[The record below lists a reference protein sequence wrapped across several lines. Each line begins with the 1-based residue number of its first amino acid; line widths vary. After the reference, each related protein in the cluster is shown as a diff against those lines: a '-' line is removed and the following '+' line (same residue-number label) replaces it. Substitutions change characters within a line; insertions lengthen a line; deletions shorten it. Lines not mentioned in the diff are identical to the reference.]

1 MHDPRKAFCWGGL
14 RRQPHLTLLF
24 LDPPPN
30 CPVLRPSISSRPFS
44 RPRISERV
52 ASASRV
58 FFSHLQD
65 PSQTAVP
72 PRILYTARLAYR
84 SRQQRALP
92 SAVPALLLCPH
103 HTTRAAPNILDLNKW
118 PLSMSFSHP
127 RRTTKT
133 TSTPLTPTS
142 SNVSGLAPVNTT
154 MSLRKGAT
162 FHHPTTPERE
172 LPQHHFKVPALPR
185 RSQSTLDDVVDAHKR
200 RVALT
205 LGNIDRGLSAVE
217 DRSPTARQ
225 SFRDEAD
232 PVPQGFLNHTVD
244 TPSTKSYGPIMDG
257 VMSEEPASSIGRR
270 SLRPR
275 HNRRPSR
282 YSDSGLGSSIGSM
295 SGKKAAE
302 TQTASV
308 SDVAASAI
316 TRSAAAHSSTIEN
329 LPRLSARATNR
340 ITEHILKPLLAKPSL
355 KDFHTIVKDCP
366 RRIHAKEIVC
376 LRDLEKTLIFMAPVS
391 EIRDDVVGGV
401 AHCILRLKERTK
413 SAALYLDFCL
423 TSIRCIQATVEYLT
437 DREQT
442 RPHDRPYTNGYF
454 VDLVDQIK
462 QYAQQ
467 VQAAKEKEAKGE
479 TLDEM
484 DPESSDEITLHGG
497 LTKNGK
503 PAELVRVKKNGKAIS
518 VATGQPIEVDVEEDS
533 KEAMRFKRSMSEE
546 AEDDESI
553 LRSMARRKRSASAA
567 ELAPKRCREPGCDK
581 EFKRPCD
588 LTKHEKT
595 HSRPWK
601 CPVESC
607 KYHDYGW
614 PTEKEMDRHHN
625 DKHSSAPALYECHF
639 KPCPYRS
646 KRESNCKQH
655 MEKAHGWTYVRSKN
669 NGKNRDKPTAT
680 NTTTGL
686 PTPQTTNIRTP
697 SSEGNTMNTPE
708 EDDIDMPSLYEGSVF
723 YGNQSEMDFPE
734 YNDQPDMGGMFA
746 PLPNEYSPMTDFTN
760 PGSSSDHS
768 PYITNTMAG
777 QEHFNDNFPNFPT
790 TGTDF
795 NLFENEDLY
804 NANVQL
810 PTPSHEIFQRALG
823 GFETSGL
830 TFGAEPVPHISP
842 LGHGNTMLYTPNS
855 LREVDEGFSEDFAPN
870 NCLGNDFQLFPSSTG
885 GTVASSAPSAL
896 FGELPSNVNFNN
908 LNGQGLI
915 DFFNQQT
922 QAIVTGNGGMEW
934 DADNQYNGYRSQ

>member
-1 MHDPRKAFCWGGL
+1 M
-14 RRQPHLTLLF
+14 QTL
-24 LDPPPN
+24 
-30 CPVLRPSISSRPFS
+30 VESSL
-44 RPRISERV
+44 
-52 ASASRV
+52 V
-58 FFSHLQD
+58 FEQL
-65 PSQTAVP
+65 
-72 PRILYTARLAYR
+72 
-84 SRQQRALP
+84 
-92 SAVPALLLCPH
+92 
-103 HTTRAAPNILDLNKW
+103 PNILDLNKW
-118 PLSMSFSHP
+118 PLTMSFTHP

-142 SNVSGLAPVNTT
+142 SNASGLAPVNTT

-172 LPQHHFKVPALPR
+172 LPHSFKVPALPR
-185 RSQSTLDDVVDAHKR
+185 RSQSTLEDVVDAHKR

-205 LGNIDRGLSAVE
+205 LGNIDRGLSAIE

-232 PVPQGFLNHTVD
+232 PVPQGFLNHTVGSP
-244 TPSTKSYGPIMDG
+244 TTKSYGPIMDS
-257 VMSEEPASSIGRR
+257 VMSEEPSSSIGRR

-302 TQTASV
+302 TQETSV
-308 SDVAASAI
+308 TDVAASAI
-316 TRSAAAHSSTIEN
+316 TRSAAAHSSTIES

-340 ITEHILKPLLAKPSL
+340 ITEHILKPLLAKSSL
-355 KDFHTIVKDCP
+355 KDFHPIVKDCP

-376 LRDLEKTLIFMAPVS
+376 LRDLEKTLIFMAP
-391 EIRDDVVGGV
+391 
-401 AHCILRLKERTK
+401 ERTK
-413 SAALYLDFCL
+413 SASLYLDFCL
-423 TSIRCIQATVEYLT
+423 TSIRCIQATVEYLN

-467 VQAAKEKEAKGE
+467 VQAAKDKEAKGE

-484 DPESSDEITLHGG
+484 DPESTDEIKLHGG

-518 VATGQPIEVDVEEDS
+518 IATGKEVNVEEDS

-607 KYHDYGW
+607 KYHEYGW

-625 DKHSSAPALYECHF
+625 DKHSSAPALYECHY
-639 KPCPYRS
+639 KPCPYKS

-669 NGKNRDKPTAT
+669 NGKNRDKATAT

-697 SSEGNTMNTPE
+697 SSDGNSMHTPE
-708 EDDIDMPSLYEGSVF
+708 EDDVDMTAYDGSV
-723 YGNQSEMDFPE
+723 YYGNGNQSELNFPE
-734 YNDQPDMGGMFA
+734 YNNEPDMGGMFA
-746 PLPNEYSPMTDFTN
+746 PQQLHIDYSPMTDYTN
-760 PGSSSDHS
+760 PGSASDHS
-768 PYITNTMAG
+768 PYIANTMPG
-777 QEHFNDNFPNFPT
+777 QDHFNDNFSTFTN
-790 TGTDF
+790 TGADF
-795 NLFENEDLY
+795 SLFENEDLY

-810 PTPSHEIFQRALG
+810 PTPSHDIFQN
-823 GFETSGL
+823 FETSGV
-830 TFGAEPVPHISP
+830 TYGAEPVPHISP
-842 LGHGNTMLYTPNS
+842 LGQGNTMLYTPTS

-870 NCLGNDFQLFPSSTG
+870 NCMGNDFQLFPTSSNG
-885 GTVASSAPSAL
+885 STVQSSAPSAL
-896 FGELPSNVNFNN
+896 FGELPSNINFNE
-908 LNGQGLI
+908 LSGQELL
-915 DFFNQQT
+915 DFFNQQAAAVVGT
-922 QAIVTGNGGMEW
+922 ANSGNMEW
-934 DADNQYNGYRSQ
+934 DAEGQYGYRSH

>member
-1 MHDPRKAFCWGGL
+1 
-14 RRQPHLTLLF
+14 
-24 LDPPPN
+24 
-30 CPVLRPSISSRPFS
+30 
-44 RPRISERV
+44 
-52 ASASRV
+52 
-58 FFSHLQD
+58 
-65 PSQTAVP
+65 
-72 PRILYTARLAYR
+72 
-84 SRQQRALP
+84 
-92 SAVPALLLCPH
+92 
-103 HTTRAAPNILDLNKW
+103 
-118 PLSMSFSHP
+118 MSFSHP

-142 SNVSGLAPVNTT
+142 SNASGLAPVNTT

-172 LPQHHFKVPALPR
+172 LPHHFKVPALPR
-185 RSQSTLDDVVDAHKR
+185 RSQSTLEDVVDAHKR

-205 LGNIDRGLSAVE
+205 LGNIDRGLSAIE

-232 PVPQGFLNHTVD
+232 PVPQGFLNHTVG
-244 TPSTKSYGPIMDG
+244 TPTTKSYGPIMDG
-257 VMSEEPASSIGRR
+257 VMSEEPSSSISRR

-302 TQTASV
+302 TQETSV
-308 SDVAASAI
+308 TDVAASAI
-316 TRSAAAHSSTIEN
+316 TRSAAAHSSTIES
-329 LPRLSARATNR
+329 LPRLSTRATNR
-340 ITEHILKPLLAKPSL
+340 ITEHILKPLLAKSSL
-355 KDFHTIVKDCP
+355 KDFHPIVKDCP

-376 LRDLEKTLIFMAPVS
+376 LRDLEKTLIFMAP
-391 EIRDDVVGGV
+391 
-401 AHCILRLKERTK
+401 ERTK

-423 TSIRCIQATVEYLT
+423 TSIRCIQATVEYLN

-467 VQAAKEKEAKGE
+467 VQAAKDKEAKGE

-484 DPESSDEITLHGG
+484 DPESTDEIKLHGG

-518 VATGQPIEVDVEEDS
+518 IATGKEVDVEEDS

-607 KYHDYGW
+607 KYHEYGW

-625 DKHSSAPALYECHF
+625 DKHSSAPALYECHY
-639 KPCPYRS
+639 KPCPYKS

-669 NGKNRDKPTAT
+669 NGKNRDKATAT
-680 NTTTGL
+680 NTTGL

-697 SSEGNTMNTPE
+697 SSDGNSMHTPE
-708 EDDIDMPSLYEGSVF
+708 EDDVDMTAYDGSVY
-723 YGNQSEMDFPE
+723 YGNQSELNFPE
-734 YNDQPDMGGMFA
+734 YSNEPDMGGVFA
-746 PLPNEYSPMTDFTN
+746 PQQLHIDYSPMTDLSN
-760 PGSSSDHS
+760 PGSASDHS
-768 PYITNTMAG
+768 PYITNTMPG
-777 QEHFNDNFPNFPT
+777 QDHFNDNFSTFTN
-790 TGTDF
+790 TGADF

-810 PTPSHEIFQRALG
+810 PTPSHEIFQS
-823 GFETSGL
+823 FETSGV
-830 TFGAEPVPHISP
+830 TYGAEPVPHISP
-842 LGHGNTMLYTPNS
+842 LGHGNTMLYTPTS

-870 NCLGNDFQLFPSSTG
+870 NCMGNDFQLFPTSSNG
-885 GTVASSAPSAL
+885 STVQSSAPSAL
-896 FGELPSNVNFNN
+896 FGELPSNINFNE
-908 LNGQGLI
+908 LSGQELL
-915 DFFNQQT
+915 DFFNQQAAAVVGAT
-922 QAIVTGNGGMEW
+922 NSGNMDW
-934 DADNQYNGYRSQ
+934 DAEGQYGYRSH

>member
-1 MHDPRKAFCWGGL
+1 
-14 RRQPHLTLLF
+14 
-24 LDPPPN
+24 
-30 CPVLRPSISSRPFS
+30 
-44 RPRISERV
+44 
-52 ASASRV
+52 
-58 FFSHLQD
+58 
-65 PSQTAVP
+65 
-72 PRILYTARLAYR
+72 
-84 SRQQRALP
+84 
-92 SAVPALLLCPH
+92 
-103 HTTRAAPNILDLNKW
+103 
-118 PLSMSFSHP
+118 
-127 RRTTKT
+127 
-133 TSTPLTPTS
+133 
-142 SNVSGLAPVNTT
+142 

-172 LPQHHFKVPALPR
+172 LPHHFKVPALPR
-185 RSQSTLDDVVDAHKR
+185 RSQSTLEDVVDAHKR

-232 PVPQGFLNHTVD
+232 PVPQGFLNHTVG
-244 TPSTKSYGPIMDG
+244 TPTTKSYGPIMDS
-257 VMSEEPASSIGRR
+257 VMSEEPSSSIGRR

-302 TQTASV
+302 TQETSV
-308 SDVAASAI
+308 TEVAASAI
-316 TRSAAAHSSTIEN
+316 TRSAAAHSSTIES
-329 LPRLSARATNR
+329 LPRLSTRATNR
-340 ITEHILKPLLAKPSL
+340 ITEHILKPLLAKSSL
-355 KDFHTIVKDCP
+355 KDFHPIVKDCP

-391 EIRDDVVGGV
+391 ELRDDVVGGV
-401 AHCILRLKERTK
+401 AHWISRLKERTK

-423 TSIRCIQATVEYLT
+423 TSIRCIQATVEYLN

-467 VQAAKEKEAKGE
+467 VQAAKDKEAKGE

-484 DPESSDEITLHGG
+484 DPESTDEIKLHGG

-518 VATGQPIEVDVEEDS
+518 IATGKEVDVEEDS

-607 KYHDYGW
+607 KYHEYGW

-625 DKHSSAPALYECHF
+625 DKHSSAPALYECHY
-639 KPCPYRS
+639 KPCPYKS

-669 NGKNRDKPTAT
+669 NGKNRDKATTT

-697 SSEGNTMNTPE
+697 SSDGNSMHTPE
-708 EDDIDMPSLYEGSVF
+708 EDDVDMTAYDGSVY
-723 YGNQSEMDFPE
+723 YGNQSELNFPE
-734 YNDQPDMGGMFA
+734 YNNEPDMGGMFA
-746 PLPNEYSPMTDFTN
+746 PQQLHIDYSPITDFSN
-760 PGSSSDHS
+760 PGSASDHS
-768 PYITNTMAG
+768 PYITNTLSG
-777 QEHFNDNFPNFPT
+777 QDHFNDNFSTFTN
-790 TGTDF
+790 TGADF

-810 PTPSHEIFQRALG
+810 PTPSHEIFQN
-823 GFETSGL
+823 FETSGV
-830 TFGAEPVPHISP
+830 TYGAEPVPHISP
-842 LGHGNTMLYTPNS
+842 LGHGNTMLYTPTS

-870 NCLGNDFQLFPSSTG
+870 NCMGNDFQLFPTSSNG
-885 GTVASSAPSAL
+885 STVQSSAPSAL
-896 FGELPSNVNFNN
+896 FGELPSNINFSE
-908 LNGQGLI
+908 LSGQELL
-915 DFFNQQT
+915 DFFNQQAAAVVGAT
-922 QAIVTGNGGMEW
+922 NSGNMEW
-934 DADNQYNGYRSQ
+934 DAEGQYGYRSH